1 MLAYLKTG
9 SRQIGP
15 LANLP
20 ANWGPAL
27 FGAQFAV
34 FWQIGPRKIEP
45 RQIGPLEN
53 VGAANWV
60 PANRAPARK
69 DCGQLP
75 ETKQKKDD
83 DEEKK
88 KEMAHQSHTKY
99 CWLKRVRFGQKKE
112 STRPPGWQ

>member
-1 MLAYLKTG
+1 MAD
-9 SRQIGP
+9 P
-15 LANLP
+15 H
-20 ANWGPAL
+20 
-27 FGAQFAV
+27 
-34 FWQIGPRKIEP
+34 
-45 RQIGPLEN
+45 

-88 KEMAHQSHTKY
+88 KERAHQSHTKY